1 MMSGSS
7 RTTHISS
14 PKPESQQ
21 ISPAKEETRKSFI
34 KECPPEAFKLN
45 MESHIATVYAEHEA
59 RQKRRNELNDAIA
72 ALGSQNG
79 QRALFHVE
87 QFVNKME
94 SYYFRMMRAKNTIN
108 QQSLDLPSGLEC
120 SICLKP
126 RDRTFALLPCGHAT
140 FCESCAAHFCES
152 PDKRCPSC
160 REVTTGKLRLFQ

>member
-1 MMSGSS
+1 MDAPPPTPPRRSTNNANPPPTPPRGITPPAPSNIPD
-7 RTTHISS
+7 TT
-14 PKPESQQ
+14 
-21 ISPAKEETRKSFI
+21 TW
-34 KECPPEAFKLN
+34 
-45 MESHIATVYAEHEA
+45 MDAEYEA
-59 RQKRRNELNDAIA
+59 RQKRKNELNDAIA
-72 ALGSQNG
+72 ALGSQSG

-94 SYYFRMMRAKNTIN
+94 SYYFRMMRPKNTIN
-108 QQSLDLPSGLEC
+108 QQSLDLLSGLEC

-140 FCESCAAHFCES
+140 FCENCAAHFCES